1 MIKIII
7 EKGDDV
13 AMPVQ
18 RGQRTVREQSGYVL
32 EDGKRHP
39 TYIKFCLPEHVKG
52 AYPVGEYTPAPSAF
66 QVGKYD
72 RLELNPWELD
82 LIPYV
87 ETSKLKQVS

>member
-13 AMPVQ
+13 SKEIQ

-32 EDGKRHP
+32 LDGQRHP
-39 TYIKFCLPEHVKG
+39 RFIKFSLPESQKK
-52 AYPVGEYTPAPSAF
+52 AYPVGEYTPGPAAF

-72 RLELNPWELD
+72 KLELNPWELD
-82 LIPYV
+82 LVPFPKNV
-87 ETSKLKQVS
+87 DLAAVS